1 FSCAASINKV
11 KLERM
16 KIGEPVVLDG
26 RFVRLEPLTMGHVPA
41 LAEVG
46 LDPELWRWTTG
57 HLATAED
64 MRKYV
69 ETALEAQARGTV
81 VPFATVEKASRRVVG
96 STRFGNIEARDRRV
110 EIGWTWVARPW
121 QRTVVNTEAKY
132 MMLRHAF
139 EAWGCLR
146 VELKTDVLNVRSRE
160 AIERIGA
167 KQEGIF
173 RKHMIAETGRVR
185 DTVYFSIIDSEWP
198 GVKRRLEKRVIRL
211 ARNFPPQQQRQFS
224 GVIVPPHGGF
234 PARHFGGFRD
244 VIPAVGTMIDRV
256 EDQSLVPRIGAEI
269 RFVEQGVRDCEAGLI
284 V

>member
-1 FSCAASINKV
+1 VLRAFAVKVQPRNHREAAQSAKSAKISRRKILSCRQRIFEYYGSVFIRGFSCAASINKV

-96 STRFGNIEARDRRV
+96 STRFGNIEAKDRRV

-198 GVKRRLEKRVIRL
+198 GVKRRLEEKL
-211 ARNFPPQQQRQFS
+211 
-224 GVIVPPHGGF
+224 
-234 PARHFGGFRD
+234 
-244 VIPAVGTMIDRV
+244 
-256 EDQSLVPRIGAEI
+256 
-269 RFVEQGVRDCEAGLI
+269 GL
-284 V
+284 